1 MSAVY
6 LTEGQRRVLRRLKAG
21 ACYLHGP
28 DVRIGKALEAR
39 ALVTIKD
46 RGASSSNGYMPHDS
60 ARWFATITADGL
72 AAEKA
77 MYP

>member
-1 MSAVY
+1 MRQVSAVY

-39 ALVTIKD
+39 ALVTIED
-46 RGASSSNGYMPHDS
+46 NGYMPHDS

-77 MYP
+77 MDP